1 MAEEASGGVTAEER
15 EWLRVRGELKRRRY
29 PLAVLA
35 AREYPPTA
43 RVVGT
48 PLLAA
53 PGWIPPEPVPIDAV
67 MIDLDPGREPPAGM
81 TGREPV
87 SAGVRPLRADGS
99 RYGGYAAAVAQLDPP
114 ALFVD
119 LPTYRLYDADLS
131 LPGARGTLRF
141 GLGRYFDGLDVGEAC
156 AHEYAAATRDSA
168 GTSPGRRGDL
178 PLRRAVGLP
187 WELHRRPASM
197 AISTL
202 TVRCDRRSGT
212 ATVLLHRRDPAKVGH
227 AGGLLQ
233 VVPVGVF
240 QPSAPAEWNIRNDFG
255 LWRSIT
261 REYAE
266 ELLGTA
272 EEYGSDTRPIDYGRW
287 PFAAELAAARQSGA
301 VRVSVLG
308 LGVDPLTF
316 ATDLLTVA
324 VFDAPAFDE
333 LFADLVSTNAE
344 GENLARLDAA
354 GPDGTDTRTDTDT
367 DTRAERRAPGIPF
380 TERTVDRLVHHEPMQ
395 AAGAAL
401 VALAWRHRRHL
412 LG

>member
-1 MAEEASGGVTAEER
+1 MSEGASGGMTADER
-15 EWLRVRGELKRRRY
+15 EWLRVRGELKRRRH

-35 AREYPPTA
+35 AREYPPDA
-43 RVVGT
+43 RVAGT

-53 PGWIPPEPVPIDAV
+53 PGWIPPEPVPIDSV
-67 MIDLDPGREPPAGM
+67 VIDLDPGREQPGGL

-87 SAGVRPLRADGS
+87 SEGVRPLRADGS
-99 RYGGYAAAVAQLDPP
+99 RYGGYAAAVAHLDRP

-119 LPTYRLYDADLS
+119 LPTYRLCDADLS
-131 LPGARGTLRF
+131 LPGARGTLSF
-141 GLGRYFDGLDVGEAC
+141 GLGSYFDGLDVGEAC
-156 AHEYAAATRDSA
+156 AHEYAAATQGA
-168 GTSPGRRGDL
+168 EGL
-178 PLRRAVGLP
+178 PVRRAVGMP

-202 TVRCDRRSGT
+202 TIRRDRRTGT

-240 QPSAPAEWNIRNDFG
+240 QPSGPAEWNIRNDFD

-261 REYAE
+261 REYSE

-287 PFAAELAAARQSGA
+287 PFAADLAAARQSGA

-333 LFADLVSTNAE
+333 LFAGLVGTNAE
-344 GENLARLDAA
+344 GENLARLEASRPAVPEPDRA
-354 GPDGTDTRTDTDT
+354 GTATGPRP
-367 DTRAERRAPGIPF
+367 ERRTPGIPF

-401 VALAWRHRRHL
+401 IALAWRHRRHL